1 MEIRESVALVTGA
14 NRGIGKSFVEAL
26 QKAGAKKIYAA
37 ARDTSS
43 LDTVVA
49 ADPERIVPL
58 KLDVTDPAQV
68 RAAAERAADTD
79 LLINNAGVAVF
90 GGFMSPQGTKG
101 ARQEMEVNYFGILDM
116 VRAFAPVLKRNG
128 GGAIVN
134 LASIASHVNFPVLGS
149 YSASKAAAHSLTQGI
164 RSELS
169 GQGTQVIGIYPG
181 PVETDMAKDF
191 DAPKVPPGQIAEAAL
206 EAVVTRTEDV
216 FPDSMSAELHG
227 GLLHDPKAVEKQIGE
242 MRPE

>member
-1 MEIRESVALVTGA
+1 MEIRNSVALVTGA
-14 NRGIGKSFVEAL
+14 NRGIGKSFVAAL
-26 QKAGAKKIYAA
+26 QKAGAKRIYAA

-43 LDTVVA
+43 LDAVVA
-49 ADPERIVPL
+49 SDPGRIVPL
-58 KLDVTDPAQV
+58 KLDVTDPEQV
-68 RAAAERAADTD
+68 QAAARQAADVS
-79 LLINNAGVAVF
+79 LLINNAGVAVY
-90 GGFMSPQGTKG
+90 GGFISTQDPGG
-101 ARQEMEVNYFGILDM
+101 SRQEMEVNYFGTLDM

-134 LASIASHVNFPVLGS
+134 LASIASLVNFPILGP

-169 GQGTQVIGIYPG
+169 GQGTQVIGVYPG
-181 PVETDMAKDF
+181 PVETDMAKGLDIAK
-191 DAPKVPPGQIAEAAL
+191 APPAQIAEAAL

-216 FPDSMSAELHG
+216 FPDPMSTELHG
-227 GLLHDPKAVEKQIGE
+227 GLRHDPKAVEKQIGE